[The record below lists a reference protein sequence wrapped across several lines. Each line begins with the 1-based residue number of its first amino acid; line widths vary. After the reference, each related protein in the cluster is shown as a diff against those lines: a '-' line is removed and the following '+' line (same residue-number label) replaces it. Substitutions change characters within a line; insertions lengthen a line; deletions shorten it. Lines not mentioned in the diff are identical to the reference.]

1 VGSSLGAKLYLDG
14 YPLDADPLA
23 PESPLMVEVMTR
35 PMVGSSFPGTSRFA
49 VCAKSPLTGIWK
61 ESACGGNFGPELKKA
76 GYDGIVII
84 GRAEKPV
91 VLSIVEGKA
100 NLTDASALWGKDVY
114 ETTDL
119 LKAAALSL
127 SDGAIVNNARPVMDA
142 EEVLALYRAAG
153 DHHPDGLR
161 SGDGLERP
169 PDRQG
174 APLVF

>member
-1 VGSSLGAKLYLDG
+1 MGSSLGAKLYLDG

-23 PESPLMVEVMTR
+23 PESPLMVMTG

-49 VCAKSPLTGIWK
+49 VCAKSPRTGIWK

-100 NLTDASALWGKDVY
+100 NLTDASALWGKDVH

-153 DHHPDGLR
+153 NRHPDGLR
-161 SGDGLERP
+161 SGDGLERH
-169 PDRQG
+169 PDHRG
-174 APLVF
+174 ASLVF